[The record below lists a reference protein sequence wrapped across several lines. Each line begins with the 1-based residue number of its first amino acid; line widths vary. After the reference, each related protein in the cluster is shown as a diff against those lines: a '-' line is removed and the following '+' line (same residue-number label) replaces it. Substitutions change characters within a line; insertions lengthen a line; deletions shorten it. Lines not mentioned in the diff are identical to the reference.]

1 MPTKHSHNCLTVFS
15 VFFLSA
21 SAFHP
26 ACTSKELRPIER
38 YQETAMSTST
48 AAVNINTASE
58 GELQKIPGIGPGLAK
73 KIIEHRTLH
82 GPFRRAEHIL
92 IVEGISEKRFHE
104 FRMFILIE

>member
-26 ACTSKELRPIER
+26 ACTSNELRPTSR
-38 YQETAMSTST
+38 QQESVASTST
-48 AAVNINTASE
+48 AAVNINTA
-58 GELQKIPGIGPGLAK
+58 GEDELEKIPGIGPGLAK

-82 GPFRRAEHIL
+82 GPFRRAEHLL

-104 FRMFILIE
+104 FRRFILIE